1 LAETHRTEVAFFA
14 DGNARR
20 EAQDDAT
27 ELVVRQQEQVGLDL
41 LTDGEQRRIGFI
53 NHVLASFDGV
63 DLEQRH
69 AKGIRGRQVADR
81 MVPTIVG
88 PVRRREQA
96 VVEDFQFAR
105 SVTNSPLKMD
115 VPGPQTIIDTTF
127 DLAYGDEKALAMDL
141 ARAVNEEIL
150 ALQAAGCDV
159 VQIDEPAMTR
169 LHDKARA
176 YGAEALDR
184 CLEGVTIPT
193 IVHLCYGYP
202 NPADPRQHQH
212 EYPELLELLMQT
224 RIGGFSLEFGRSQFP
239 TSVLQICRDRLM
251 MFGCIDPGP
260 APVEPVEQVAAR
272 VREALPYVDPANL
285 LIAPDCGLMTINRD
299 LARQKTELLV
309 ATAQAVR
316 DSL

>member
-1 LAETHRTEVAFFA
+1 VAFTTNGA
-14 DGNARR
+14 ARR

-27 ELVVRQQEQVGLDL
+27 ELVIRQQERVGLDL
-41 LTDGEQRRIGFI
+41 LSDGEQRRVGFI
-53 NHVLASFDGV
+53 NHVLASFDGI

-69 AKGIRGRQVADR
+69 PKGIRGRQEANR
-81 MVPTIVG
+81 LVPTVVG
-88 PVRRREQA
+88 KVRRREPA
-96 VVEDFQFAR
+96 VVEDYRFAR
-105 SVTNSPLKMD
+105 SLTDRPLKVD
-115 VPGPQTIIDTTF
+115 VPGPQTVIDTTF
-127 DLAYGDEKALAMDL
+127 DQAYGDEAALAMDL
-141 ARAVNEEIL
+141 AKAINEEIL

-169 LHDKARA
+169 LHEKAKA

-202 NPADPRQHQH
+202 NPEDPRQHQY

-239 TSVLQICRDRLM
+239 MSVLQLCQGRLI

-260 APVEPVEQVAAR
+260 TPPEPVEQVAAR

-285 LIAPDCGLMTINRD
+285 LIAPDCGLMTISRD
-299 LARQKTELLV
+299 LARQKAELLV
-309 ATAQAVR
+309 AVAHEVR
-316 DSL
+316 ASL